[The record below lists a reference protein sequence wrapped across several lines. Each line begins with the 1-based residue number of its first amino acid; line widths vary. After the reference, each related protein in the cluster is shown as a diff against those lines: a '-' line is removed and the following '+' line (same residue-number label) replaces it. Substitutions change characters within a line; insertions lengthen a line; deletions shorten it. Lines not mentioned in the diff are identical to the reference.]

1 MNVQKE
7 YRRNATNLI
16 TIISKSLKC
25 KGNKSRSSR

>member
-7 YRRNATNLI
+7 YGNATNLI

-25 KGNKSRSSR
+25 KGNKNRSSR